1 MRIGF
6 FGGTFNPIH
15 IGHLRSCIDVYET
28 FMLDKIIFIPT
39 GIPPHKNKDIVDAE
53 YRYEMVKLAAD
64 EISFFDVSRIEIDTK
79 NVNYTIDTFN
89 KLSKIYNKDELF
101 YIVGTD
107 AFLSIDTWKEYKQL
121 LKYMTFII
129 MKRPEYDLS
138 NIFIKYKNMIEFK
151 NADETKIYPA
161 YKNTAYIDKL
171 PAFDVS
177 SSDIRKRIREGKNI
191 MYLTPNSVIN
201 FIKAKGLY
209 KNG

>member
-6 FGGTFNPIH
+6 FGGTFNPVH
-15 IGHLRSCIDVYET
+15 IGHLRSCVDVYET

-39 GIPPHKNKDIVDAE
+39 GIPPHKNKNIADAE
-53 YRYEMVKLAAD
+53 YRYEMVKLAINEVD
-64 EISFFDVSRIEIDTK
+64 FFDVSRIEI
-79 NVNYTIDTFN
+79 NNGNINYTIDTFN
-89 KLSKIYNKDELF
+89 QLKKIYEKDELF
-101 YIVGTD
+101 CIMGTD

-121 LKYMTFII
+121 LKYLTFII

-138 NIFIKYKNMIEFK
+138 NIFIKYENAVKFK
-151 NADETKIYPA
+151 NADEAKIYPA

-171 PAFDVS
+171 PAFDVA
-177 SSDIRKRIREGKNI
+177 SSDIRERIREGKNI
-191 MYLTPNSVIN
+191 MYLTPDDVIN

>member
-6 FGGTFNPIH
+6 FGGTFNPVH

-39 GIPPHKNKDIVDAE
+39 GIPPHKNSNIVTAE
-53 YRYEMVKLAAD
+53 YRYNMVKLATN
-64 EISFFDVSRIEIDTK
+64 EIDFFDVSRIEIDSK
-79 NVNYTIDTFN
+79 NINYTIDTFN
-89 KLSKIYNKDELF
+89 KLKKIYNRDELF
-101 YIVGTD
+101 YIMGTD

-138 NIFIKYKNMIEFK
+138 SIFIKYKNMIKFK
-151 NADETKIYPA
+151 NIDEPKIYPA
-161 YKNTAYIDKL
+161 YENTAYIDKL
-171 PAFDVS
+171 PAFDVAS
-177 SSDIRKRIREGKNI
+177 SGIRRRIREGKNI
-191 MYLTPNSVIN
+191 MYLTPNDVIN